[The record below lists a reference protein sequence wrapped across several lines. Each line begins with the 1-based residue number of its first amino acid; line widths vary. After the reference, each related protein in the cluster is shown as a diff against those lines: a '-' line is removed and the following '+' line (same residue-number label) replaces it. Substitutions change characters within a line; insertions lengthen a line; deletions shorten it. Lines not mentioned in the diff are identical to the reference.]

1 MNAIEFNQLLIDL
14 DACADARAWA
24 KGKDLKTV
32 WNTCDRGDWLLWLCG
47 KMAGK
52 KGWPTQ
58 KQVVLAACDC
68 AETALKYVPEGY
80 NRPKNAIRTARV
92 WARGRATLA
101 QVRDARHAATAYAA
115 EAAARAAADAAR
127 AAADAADAADADAA
141 EAAAY
146 AAEAAAEAAAYAAE
160 AAAYAAYAAKA
171 AADAAY
177 AAAYAAE
184 AAAYA
189 AYAAAYAAYAAA
201 YADARTSAETS
212 KELAEIVRSRLS
224 PKAVR

>member
-47 KMAGK
+47 RMAGK

-68 AETALKYVPEGY
+68 AETALKYVPEGD
-80 NRPKNAIRTARV
+80 NRPKNAIRTARAG
-92 WARGRATLA
+92 ARGRATLA

-115 EAAARAAADAAR
+115 EAATIAAACAAR
-127 AAADAADAADADAA
+127 
-141 EAAAY
+141 
-146 AAEAAAEAAAYAAE
+146 
-160 AAAYAAYAAKA
+160 
-171 AADAAY
+171 
-177 AAAYAAE
+177 
-184 AAAYA
+184 
-189 AYAAAYAAYAAA
+189 AAAYAAYAAA

>member
-14 DACADARAWA
+14 YACADARAWA

-68 AETALKYVPEGY
+68 AETALKYVPEGD
-80 NRPKNAIRTARV
+80 NRPKNAIRTARAR
-92 WARGRATLA
+92 ARGRATLA
-101 QVRDARHAATAYAA
+101 QVRDAGLAATAYAA
-115 EAAARAAADAAR
+115 
-127 AAADAADAADADAA
+127 
-141 EAAAY
+141 Y
-146 AAEAAAEAAAYAAE
+146 AATNAAYAAE
-160 AAAYAAYAAKA
+160 AAAYAAYAA
-171 AADAAY
+171 Y
-177 AAAYAAE
+177 AAEASYAAE

-189 AYAAAYAAYAAA
+189 AYAA
-201 YADARTSAETS
+201 ARTSAETS